1 MARKKKVNI
10 KSSNF
15 NSYKETDD
23 RALEIEL
30 MSMTYET
37 LMSELSENEEQWYY
51 DNLDE
56 DDFF

>member
-1 MARKKKVNI
+1 MARKKKGNI